1 MIQQLTVLCVY
12 LPGELTHVDHLL
24 QTLGADSVQ
33 TAQQFGL
40 PAARVVAII
49 ADFTLEFLQ
58 RVHQRLSP
66 GLHLN
71 AAQQQVSL
79 PEHIAVSVR
88 SLQTLFEMS
97 SLNKSF
103 LSLCDTAGMHDG

>member
-1 MIQQLTVLCVY
+1 M
-12 LPGELTHVDHLL
+12 
-24 QTLGADSVQ
+24 Q

-40 PAARVVAII
+40 PAARVIAVI

-79 PEHIAVSVR
+79 PEHIVVFVR
-88 SLQTLFEMS
+88 SLQTLLEMF

-103 LSLCDTAGMHDG
+103 LSLCDTAEMHDG